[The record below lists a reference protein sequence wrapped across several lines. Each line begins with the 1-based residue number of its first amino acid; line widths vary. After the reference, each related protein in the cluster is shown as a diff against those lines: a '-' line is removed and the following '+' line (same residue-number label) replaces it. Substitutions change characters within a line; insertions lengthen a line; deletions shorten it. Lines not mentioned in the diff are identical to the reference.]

1 MVSWPKIIA
10 KEYIWDICI
19 YKTVL
24 RLTWYIPCHCNLK
37 SSFWLSDSTEIS
49 MFCIRY
55 MPCITCCWVFYN
67 IHILCI
73 FLSSYFSFNISMGCL
88 WDMTTS
94 WISWRILR
102 YLSIYWHIWKIGQ
115 RCVRGCSSRLPLSLT
130 NQENR
135 VSKHL
140 LNNNPLLILS
150 PSLIYVNIL
159 WDILETSEIMN
170 WSRCP
175 RWCHILMINLT

>member
-1 MVSWPKIIA
+1 MNPAKTCKDISKTLQQYFRVEHEIYYIFIMVSYIFIMVSWPKIIA

-73 FLSSYFSFNISMGCL
+73 SLSSYFRDRKSTRLNS
-88 WDMTTS
+88 S
-94 WISWRILR
+94 HRS
-102 YLSIYWHIWKIGQ
+102 LS
-115 RCVRGCSSRLPLSLT
+115 RMPSSA
-130 NQENR
+130 
-135 VSKHL
+135 
-140 LNNNPLLILS
+140 
-150 PSLIYVNIL
+150 
-159 WDILETSEIMN
+159 
-170 WSRCP
+170 
-175 RWCHILMINLT
+175 